1 MVIDGHAHACGKYLN
16 VDSIEKYLFEHRIDK
31 VVLCGG
37 EPNSCKDY
45 SYPMLSTIFKGE
57 NLGYFFNKIICKV
70 TKISHAAT
78 HIDEQ
83 NEAVYKL
90 ACELPEK
97 VVNTYWVN
105 PLEKN
110 CVKKMDKLYPTYKFK
125 MVKLHQCW
133 TNFDINCNEYTEIIK
148 WATIHNLP
156 VFIHLL
162 SENQVVKF
170 VETANNS
177 IDTTFIV
184 AHMIGIDYMGR
195 NLSNPNIFFDLSAPQ
210 LYSINIL
217 QRAINVF
224 GAERLLLG
232 SDTPYGKDNIEKV
245 YQKLRQVKVSENE
258 MKLIC
263 GKNLKL
269 LLDL

>member
-16 VDSIEKYLFEHRIDK
+16 VESIEKYLFEHRIDR

-45 SYPMLSTIFKGE
+45 SYPMLSAIFKGE

-90 ACELPEK
+90 ACELSEK
-97 VVNTYWVN
+97 VVNTYWAN

-148 WATIHNLP
+148 WATGHNLP
-156 VFIHLL
+156 IFIHLL

-184 AHMIGIDYMGR
+184 AHMIGVDYMGR

-263 GKNLKL
+263 GENLKL
-269 LLDL
+269 LLNL